1 MKRLVWWLLI
11 VPFAV
16 VFVALAV
23 ANRRPVML
31 SLDPFR
37 PDNPAFGL
45 DLPLFVVIFAS
56 ILVGLV
62 FGGLVVWWRQGRHRK
77 ACRLA
82 ESEARRWQSEA
93 QKQQEQLKAAGLV
106 SPVAGLL
113 GSTPPRRVA

>member
-1 MKRLVWWLLI
+1 MKRLFWWLLV

-23 ANRRPVML
+23 ANRRTVLL

-37 PDNPAFGL
+37 PENPAFGL
-45 DLPLFVVIFAS
+45 DIPLFVVIFAS
-56 ILVGLV
+56 ILVGLL
-62 FGGLVVWWRQGRHRK
+62 FGGMIVWLRQGRHRK
-77 ACRLA
+77 ACRVA

-106 SPVAGLL
+106 SPVAALL
-113 GSTPPRRVA
+113 APGGQRRVA